1 MSNKDHA
8 ILSIHIIIGIT
19 TNEMLT
25 TPRDYFLGC
34 TVTIVLRNI
43 ASNTLWLKLTW
54 NDPYNCSIGLE
65 LDICVNDIEV
75 LLFVTS
81 CIRHFVKIKCEN
93 QGRITLIMC
102 IGYENLNR
110 MIYAQCRPGII
121 VILRNA
127 CALFCYL
134 YGACTLKWGQN
145 LKVNWTSGT
154 CLLVLTLL
162 FIHPRQVAYKAQILY
177 QFIEF
182 QTVLQFNTYLLLRSY
197 MVHSS

>member
-134 YGACTLKWGQN
+134 YGACTLKWGAESESELNQWYM
-145 LKVNWTSGT
+145 LTCTYSSIYPPTPGCIQGT
-154 CLLVLTLL
+154 N
-162 FIHPRQVAYKAQILY
+162 FIPIYRVSNSATIQ
-177 QFIEF
+177 
-182 QTVLQFNTYLLLRSY
+182 YLLIIEVL
-197 MVHSS
+197 HGA